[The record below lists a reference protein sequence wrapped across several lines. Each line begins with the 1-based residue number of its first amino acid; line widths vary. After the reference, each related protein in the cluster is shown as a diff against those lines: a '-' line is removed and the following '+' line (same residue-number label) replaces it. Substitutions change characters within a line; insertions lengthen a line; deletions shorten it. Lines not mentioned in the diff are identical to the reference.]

1 MHITKN
7 VKEDWW
13 LIRPL
18 KNLPVPSPQNEL
30 GHIYFSMKKAMVIL
44 YNSVYHNSGVKISL

>member
-44 YNSVYHNSGVKISL
+44 YNSIYHNSGVKISL